1 MDYWLSNM
9 ALLIKHTKL
18 IINQHNWG
26 ASPCFFFAPGQ
37 AGGANLSW
45 IANEK
50 KSPCRNDSHQQSQHI
65 VLDRL
70 KSPTQSMWG
79 WYGSIWGLQEF
90 RTAPFVWSHIVEVT
104 SLLSL
109 RRFLG
114 PASRCFPAAMALT
127 RSWIQQR
134 SRLRACDGPWK
145 EIWMDDIYLLATSF
159 HSISCILLI
168 FLKFSNLL
176 VLGPRTST
184 HLQAIRTK
192 SVLISTLE
200 AILEDDS
207 YLFHLFIS
215 S

>member
-1 MDYWLSNM
+1 MPHLV
-9 ALLIKHTKL
+9 
-18 IINQHNWG
+18 
-26 ASPCFFFAPGQ
+26 FFSTWPGWWCQ
-37 AGGANLSW
+37 PFMNCQW
-45 IANEK
+45 K

-90 RTAPFVWSHIVEVT
+90 RTAIRVIPHCWSYKSSVAASVSRPSIEMLPCRDGIDPVLNPAEE
-104 SLLSL
+104 SLASL
-109 RRFLG
+109 RWTMEG
-114 PASRCFPAAMALT
+114 DM
-127 RSWIQQR
+127 
-134 SRLRACDGPWK
+134 DGWH
-145 EIWMDDIYLLATSF
+145 ISTGYIF